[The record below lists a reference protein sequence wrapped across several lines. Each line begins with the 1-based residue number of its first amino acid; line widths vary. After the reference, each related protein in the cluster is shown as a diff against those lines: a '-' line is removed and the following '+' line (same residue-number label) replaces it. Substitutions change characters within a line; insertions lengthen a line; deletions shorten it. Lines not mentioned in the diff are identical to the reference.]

1 MSDKA
6 YEDIF
11 SAFEEISSNFKRN
24 NQYFDILYDSTST
37 VRITKSRTAE
47 TISINADKTGIV
59 ARTFIGFWKE
69 IGLQEDSSLK
79 NLQNLDKKLPK
90 VTNMGA
96 EIAEFEEWKIN
107 KEIKPKIDPS
117 TIPIDEKIQKIRDIF
132 NYVRNF
138 DERIINPVISYAEN
152 LTTRIFVNNEGCQLR
167 QVLPRTRLFIQPVVK
182 EGSIVDFDYYSVG
195 GQTGYEIVDELF
207 NDNID
212 QIIQN
217 SLDMLKAVPPPSG
230 KYPIIL
236 DPDMAGLVAHE
247 SFGHGLEA
255 DQVLRDRSYLKEHF
269 NKKVASDICVIC
281 DTPNYDKQLG
291 SCFFDDEGI
300 RAGKNILVEGGILKN
315 FIYDR
320 RSGSILDSK
329 PKGNG
334 RRESFAHPL
343 LVRMTNT
350 YFESGNY
357 KLEEMISE
365 IKNGVMLVHGY
376 FGMEDPLG
384 GGMQCT
390 SKKGYLI
397 ENGQKTKL
405 LKAITLSGP
414 VLELLK
420 NIDAISKSP
429 TELRPGMCGKGE
441 EDFVPVSSGG
451 SAIRVKNAL
460 ISPG

>member
-1 MSDKA
+1 MSNKSDD
-6 YEDIF
+6 EIF
-11 SAFEEISSNFKRN
+11 SSFEEISNSFKRS
-24 NQYFDILYDSTST
+24 NQYFDILYDSTSSI
-37 VRITKSRTAE
+37 RITKSRTAE
-47 TISINADKTGIV
+47 TISINANKSGIV
-59 ARTFIGFWKE
+59 ARTFIGSWKE
-69 IGLQEDSSLK
+69 VALQEGSDLK
-79 NLQNLDKKLPK
+79 NLEKKFPK
-90 VTNMGA
+90 ALNKGK
-96 EIAEFEEWKIN
+96 EIAEFEGWKIN
-107 KEIKPKIDPS
+107 KEIKPKIDPLN
-117 TIPIDEKIQKIRDIF
+117 IPIEEKIQKIRSIF
-132 NYVRNF
+132 DYVRKY
-138 DERIINPVISYAEN
+138 DKRIINPIISYAEY

-182 EGSIVDFDYYSVG
+182 EGSTIDFDYYSIG
-195 GQTGYEIVDELF
+195 GQKGYEIFEEIF
-207 NDNID
+207 NNNLD

-217 SLDMLKAVPPPSG
+217 SLEMLKAETPPSG
-230 KYPIIL
+230 KIPIVL
-236 DPDMAGLVAHE
+236 DADMAGLIAHE

-255 DQVLRDRSYLKEHF
+255 DQILRDRSYLKNYF
-269 NKKVASDICVIC
+269 NKKVASEMCVIC
-281 DTPNYDKQLG
+281 DTPNLDKQLG

-300 RAGKNILVEGGILKN
+300 RAGKNILVDKGILKS

-320 RSGSILDSK
+320 RSASVLKSK
-329 PKGNG
+329 PEGNG

-350 YFESGNY
+350 YFEPGDY
-357 KLEEMISE
+357 HLDEMISE
-365 IKNGVMLVHGY
+365 IKNGVMLIRGY

-397 ENGQKTKL
+397 ENGEKTKL

-420 NIDAISKSP
+420 NIDAVSNSP
-429 TELRPGMCGKGE
+429 TELRAGMCGKGE

-451 SAIRVKNAL
+451 SFIRVKNAL